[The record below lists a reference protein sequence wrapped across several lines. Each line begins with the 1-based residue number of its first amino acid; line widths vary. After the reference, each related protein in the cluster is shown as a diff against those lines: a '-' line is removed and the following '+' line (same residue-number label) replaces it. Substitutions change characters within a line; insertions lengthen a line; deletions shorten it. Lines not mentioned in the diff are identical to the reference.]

1 MIETFAD
8 ADALADAAQAAV
20 LDALSK
26 GLAARPRASLVA
38 TGGRSPGPLYDRLS
52 QADLDW
58 SRIDVTLSDERFV
71 PEADAASNTGLVR
84 RRLLTGR
91 AARARF
97 VPLIPAG
104 AADVDAAATAA
115 EPAVR
120 ALAPI
125 DITQLGMGAD
135 GHVASLIPGAARLD
149 EAMTSARFCL
159 GLDQPIGDPPRPRIT
174 LTRHALVQSRATL
187 VLISGAEKR
196 QVAEAA
202 LNGADLPVRALLTQ
216 AGLPVRVLWT
226 P

>member
-26 GLAARPRASLVA
+26 GLDARPRASLVA

-104 AADVDAAATAA
+104 ATPSPGLESILHMNRDLTSMPVLTGQDLAWSVKKGGVWWLRSRRKRSRSRLAAIRT
-115 EPAVR
+115 
-120 ALAPI
+120 
-125 DITQLGMGAD
+125 T
-135 GHVASLIPGAARLD
+135 
-149 EAMTSARFCL
+149 
-159 GLDQPIGDPPRPRIT
+159 
-174 LTRHALVQSRATL
+174 
-187 VLISGAEKR
+187 
-196 QVAEAA
+196 
-202 LNGADLPVRALLTQ
+202 
-216 AGLPVRVLWT
+216 
-226 P
+226 